1 MAPSDARCANP
12 IFIVGTERSGSNLLR
27 VILDAHPRIDLP
39 HPPHI
44 LKYFGELE
52 AGYGDVD
59 DPERLRALARDVL
72 RLLRVH
78 IYPWDTR
85 IDLETVVSEADPSD
99 LFGVFVA
106 IYEQHRR
113 ATGKPRW
120 GCKSTFMIH
129 YADRVL
135 QTFPGARF
143 LWLVRD
149 PRDVAV
155 SSRKSV
161 FSPYHPYLTA
171 QLWAEQQ
178 RLGLAL
184 EAEHPEETLRVRYE
198 DLLADPDGELKR
210 VCAFLD
216 EPWDERLLTFFD
228 TPNARKSARLSSDWS
243 NTAKPI
249 LKDNT
254 RKYRKELDDDEVWM
268 VEAVARVEMEA
279 LDYDLEYPDPGGLSP
294 GLRQRMGIRMLDEA
308 WHMKVELRSL
318 REDDNHWRRWGRGAA
333 MALLKARSRLV
344 PGR

>member
-44 LKYFGELE
+44 MKYFGELE
-52 AGYGDVD
+52 SSYGDLE
-59 DPERLRALARDVL
+59 ERENLRALARDVL
-72 RLLRVH
+72 RLLKVH
-78 IYPWDTR
+78 IYPWDTP
-85 IDLETVVSEADPSD
+85 IDLETVLADAAPRD

-106 IYEQHRR
+106 IYEQHLR
-113 ATGKPRW
+113 ASGKSRW

-129 YADRVL
+129 CAERVL
-135 QTFPGARF
+135 ETFPGARF

-171 QLWAEQQ
+171 RLWAEQQ

-198 DLLADPDGELKR
+198 DLLAAPEDELKR

-216 EPWDERLLTFFD
+216 ESWSPRLLTFFD

-243 NTAKPI
+243 NTARPI
-249 LKDNT
+249 LTGNT

-268 VEAVARVEMEA
+268 VEAVARAEMEA
-279 LDYDLEYPDPGGLSP
+279 LDYPLEYPEPGALSP
-294 GLRQRMGIRMLDEA
+294 GLRQQLGIRLLDEA

-318 REDDNHWRRWGRGAA
+318 REDGNHWRRWARGAA
-333 MALLKARSRLV
+333 LSLLQVRARLTPER
-344 PGR
+344 